1 VSRETAPRFWQI
13 SYPEYSTGAKGRQ
26 HSEALCFHASLLF
39 RQLRSFGTSTRAI
52 TRRANGQK
60 EEQMKNARILYWIVT
75 GLAAALMVAASI
87 PDVLRNPQAIS
98 IFGHLGYPAYLL
110 PFLGTAK
117 LLGVGAV
124 LVPGFRRLKEWAYA
138 GLVFDLSGALYSHVS
153 IGDPP
158 SVWAFPIIGLLL
170 VGGSYLLRAAAP
182 VTTES

>member
-1 VSRETAPRFWQI
+1 
-13 SYPEYSTGAKGRQ
+13 
-26 HSEALCFHASLLF
+26 
-39 RQLRSFGTSTRAI
+39 
-52 TRRANGQK
+52 
-60 EEQMKNARILYWIVT
+60 MKNARILYWIVT
-75 GLAAALMVAASI
+75 GLAAGLMVMASI
-87 PDVLRNPQAIS
+87 PDVLRNPQAIA

-182 VTTES
+182 VTTKS

>member
-1 VSRETAPRFWQI
+1 MFSRLAAVC
-13 SYPEYSTGAKGRQ
+13 GNCALVAGRRVP
-26 HSEALCFHASLLF
+26 SRDA
-39 RQLRSFGTSTRAI
+39 RTDKRK
-52 TRRANGQK
+52 N
-60 EEQMKNARILYWIVT
+60 MKNARILYWIVT
-75 GLAAALMVAASI
+75 GLAAALMVMSSI

-153 IGDPP
+153 IGDPL

-182 VTTES
+182 VTTTS